1 MLFRKSTIDYRNN
14 PMMTELIE
22 QIRREE
28 VRNYAILTDF
38 LAVNY
43 SVDDHTGAC
52 FAKQW
57 LFYAERGYKPLTYTQ
72 RSQLDKQVLAAVK
85 ALPNVKSV
93 SKDHSAA
100 FFRDVLR
107 KITDKT
113 YYVATAYRITFREDP
128 STAATPK
135 DW

>member
-1 MLFRKSTIDYRNN
+1 MLFQKTTVDYRNN
-14 PMMTELIE
+14 PIMTELIE
-22 QIRREE
+22 QIRQGK
-28 VRNYAILTDF
+28 VRNYAILTEF

-43 SVDDHTGAC
+43 SVDDHTGSC

-113 YYVATAYRITFREDP
+113 YYVSTAYRIAYREEP
-128 STAATPK
+128 STAAPLK
-135 DW
+135 AW

>member
-1 MLFRKSTIDYRNN
+1 MLFQKSTIDYRNN
-14 PMMTELIE
+14 PIMTELIE

-52 FAKQW
+52 FTKHR
-57 LFYAERGYKPLTYTQ
+57 LIYAERGYKPLTSTQ
-72 RSQLDKQVLAAVK
+72 RSRLDKQVLAAVK

-93 SKDHSAA
+93 SKDPRAA
-100 FFRDVLR
+100 FFRDSLR
-107 KITDKT
+107 EPTGKT
-113 YYVATAYRITFREDP
+113 YYFSTAYRITFREDP
-128 STAATPK
+128 STATPLK